1 MTGEKYKDLGD
12 IWDVVSSSNPF
23 LTDKPYWA
31 LLLDSFPMF
40 AGWFLWKHCNMH
52 GKIYQNERFTVTD
65 CHQILSYLHHLCK
78 PCPSKDIS
86 SLTAMFCQFC
96 HSLNI
101 AMFCQCLL
109 RNVCPHQ
116 GSGILLGPS
125 ISDGLINKNDALV
138 WDVITSEV
146 LHQEKTVK
154 YQRNKDGMSLL
165 DYYNPQYIG

>member
-1 MTGEKYKDLGD
+1 
-12 IWDVVSSSNPF
+12 
-23 LTDKPYWA
+23 
-31 LLLDSFPMF
+31 
-40 AGWFLWKHCNMH
+40 
-52 GKIYQNERFTVTD
+52 
-65 CHQILSYLHHLCK
+65 
-78 PCPSKDIS
+78 
-86 SLTAMFCQFC
+86 
-96 HSLNI
+96 
-101 AMFCQCLL
+101 MFCQCLL

-154 YQRNKDGMSLL
+154 YQRNKDGISLL